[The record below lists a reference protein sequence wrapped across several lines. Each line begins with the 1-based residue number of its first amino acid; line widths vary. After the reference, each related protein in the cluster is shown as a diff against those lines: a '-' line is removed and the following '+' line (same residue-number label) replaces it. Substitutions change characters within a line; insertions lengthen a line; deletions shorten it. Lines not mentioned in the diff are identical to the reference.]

1 MRNPLSKARAAE
13 PSGQLSASVL
23 PWVQVAP
30 GAPYFVTDQGQS
42 WTPIGQNDAVT
53 WPDFAGLFRHRDLA
67 AVDRHLAWL
76 AAQGVTCLRFMLE
89 YCQTENRYLER
100 PAGHF
105 QPNMVR
111 LWDNLF
117 ALCAKHGLRL
127 LLTPYDTFWMW
138 RRWAHHPYNQGRG
151 GPCRRR
157 SQWLLCPA
165 TRQAIKNRLSFATE
179 RWGGSGVLFAWD
191 LWNEIHPA
199 HAGNDTAVFAEFIH
213 DIGTHLR
220 REEVRLHG
228 RSHPQTVSLFG
239 PVLGQHP
246 GVSEVIFRHPQLDFA
261 STHFY
266 DKATIDN
273 PRDTVTPAV
282 CTGRLVREALT
293 HLDSK
298 RPFFDSEHGP
308 IHLFKDRKRTLP
320 EPFDDEYFRHMQWAH
335 LASGGAGGGM
345 RWPNRHPHVLTHGMR
360 AAQRSLADFT
370 ALINWPEF
378 RRRNLNAEIVLSTS
392 AVAGFACG
400 DKAQAVVWLLRQDRR
415 DRQRLVPKNAPA
427 VAVQVRVPGLGP
439 GHYHV
444 TCWDT
449 REGQAV
455 GQFTA
460 TPDAAGW
467 LQLPVPPFV
476 TDIAL
481 AVTRI

>member
-1 MRNPLSKARAAE
+1 M
-13 PSGQLSASVL
+13 
-23 PWVQVAP
+23 AP
-30 GAPYFVTDQGQS
+30 EAPYFVTEHGQP
-42 WTPIGQNDAVT
+42 WIPIGQNDAVT
-53 WPDFAGLFRHRDLA
+53 WPDFAGLFRRRDMA

-76 AAQGVTCLRFMLE
+76 AAHGVTCLRFMLE

-111 LWDNLF
+111 FWDDLF
-117 ALCAKHGLRL
+117 ALCEKYGLRL

-138 RRWAHHPYNQGRG
+138 RRWAQHPYNQALG

-157 SQWLLCPA
+157 TQWLLCPKM
-165 TRQAIKNRLSFATE
+165 RQAIKNRLSFATA
-179 RWGGSGVLFAWD
+179 RWGGSGALFAWD

-199 HAGNDTAVFAEFIH
+199 HAGNDTVIFAEFIH
-213 DIGTHLR
+213 DISCHLR
-220 REEVRLHG
+220 QEELRLHG

-239 PVLGQHP
+239 PVLGHHP
-246 GVSEVIFRHPQLDFA
+246 RVAEVIFRHPDLDFA

-273 PRDTVTPAV
+273 PRDTVASAI

-293 HLDSK
+293 HLSPE

-308 IHLFKDRKRTLP
+308 IHAFKDRKRTLP

-335 LASGGAGGGM
+335 LASGGTGGGL

-370 ALINWPEF
+370 TLIDWSRF
-378 RRRNLNAEIVLSTS
+378 RRRNLNAEIQVSPL
-392 AVAGFACG
+392 AFAGFACG
-400 DKAQAVVWLLRQDRR
+400 DGAQAVVWLLRQDQR
-415 DRQRLVPKNAPA
+415 DGQRLVRKTAPA
-427 VAVQVRVPGLGP
+427 LPVQVVVPGLAAGP
-439 GHYHV
+439 YVV
-444 TCWDT
+444 TLWDT
-449 REGQAV
+449 ARGQSP
-455 GQFTA
+455 GQLALTA
-460 TPDAAGW
+460 NAAG
-467 LQLPVPPFV
+467 QLRIELPALV

-481 AVTRI
+481 AITPA